1 MSGFFRVPLPTR
13 PVWRQAVRMTVAAL
27 VAYLGTVWL
36 GLAEGYWAVIT
47 CLVIVQSTL
56 GGTLNAAVSRITGT
70 VAGGVLDFTTIDRA
84 CEDIPPDS
92 ALRLVHAVLR
102 QDLDDLCA
110 QIAERRRSRP

>member
-70 VAGGVLDFTTIDRA
+70 VAGGGPDFTTIDRA

-92 ALRLVHAVLR
+92 ALRLVHPLLP
-102 QDLDDLCA
+102 QDLAHLSA
-110 QIAERRRSRP
+110 PLPRPRP

>member
-27 VAYLGTVWL
+27 LAYLGTVWL

-70 VAGGVLDFTTIDRA
+70 VAGGVLGGLAAWVERQSRLPHA
-84 CEDIPPDS
+84 AIPLP
-92 ALRLVHAVLR
+92 LVF
-102 QDLDDLCA
+102 
-110 QIAERRRSRP
+110 S